1 MGWEGLFRQVLLQ
14 YAPSHAAHTGRHP
27 VSSHHSTRPA
37 VYTASGGVYV
47 EDNGG
52 DVDETSPVVARGA
65 GERSD
70 RLLDLEDA
78 VFRQGP

>member
-52 DVDETSPVVARGA
+52 DVDETSYKSNKK
-65 GERSD
+65 SD
-70 RLLDLEDA
+70 NDEDTN
-78 VFRQGP
+78 QYQQQEN